1 MRLTQ
6 EIIHTITGKRT
17 RSAQARWFKTYLG
30 VDVPCDL
37 TGPVMTEATYEAL
50 LKKRCGVLPSSEA
63 PATTM
68 RPQLHLVM
76 KAA

>member
-1 MRLTQ
+1 MRLSP
-6 EIIHTITGKRT
+6 EIIQTITGKRT

-50 LKKRCGVLPSSEA
+50 LKKRCGVLAVNDA
-63 PATTM
+63 PPPVN
-68 RPQLHLVM
+68 RPQLRMVR